1 MRVEH
6 TARPVRR
13 RRASGREVRNRLRG
27 CLVDEGLLPH
37 HVGAVFIHGA
47 DRPDTWV
54 DIAET
59 LPMKLAALR
68 EHRSQ
73 MGEWDPGEMITEW
86 AREQGAPRR
95 LAAAE
100 AFRVMAL
107 SGD

>member
-1 MRVEH
+1 MAADVTLDAVFPSAE
-6 TARPVRR
+6 T
-13 RRASGREVRNRLRG
+13 RLIFPE
-27 CLVDEGLLPH
+27 LVDEGLLPH

-59 LPMKLAALR
+59 LPLKLAALR

-73 MGEWDPGEMITEW
+73 MGEWDPAEMITEW

-107 SGD
+107 NGG